1 MTDPVLVEVL
11 RGEIVE
17 SVHRGAVAVFDAEGK
32 AVLEIG
38 DTAKPVFP
46 RSAVKAIQAL
56 PLVESG
62 AADAYGF
69 GDKELALACASHGG
83 EPAHVGLAASMLG
96 RAGLN
101 DSALECGAHWPNH
114 FDSTLAL
121 ARSGQSPSDLH
132 NNCSGK
138 HSGFI
143 CTCRHLGVD
152 HRGYVAAG
160 HRSQELVREAME
172 TVTGAPHGADNL
184 AIDGCS
190 IPTYAVPL
198 RNFAIGFARMAAG
211 NGLSPERAKAAR
223 RLLAA
228 CMAQPFFVAG
238 TGHSDTRLMQAAPG
252 RLFVKF
258 GAEGVTCAAV
268 PELGVG
274 IAVKCGDGYGR
285 GAEVIVAVTLAH
297 LFKQDAE
304 LAAKLNEM
312 ARPPV
317 LSRKGAAVGVLRP
330 TEALVG

>member
-17 SVHRGAVAVFDAEGK
+17 SVHRGAVAVFDAEGN

-38 DTAKPVFP
+38 DTGRPVFP

-62 AADAYGF
+62 AADAFGF
-69 GDKELALACASHGG
+69 GERELALACASHGG
-83 EPAHVGLAASMLG
+83 EPAHVGLAASMLA
-96 RAGLN
+96 RAGLGEA
-101 DSALECGAHWPNH
+101 ALECGAHWPSH

-138 HSGFI
+138 HAGFI
-143 CTCRHLGVD
+143 CTCQHLGVD
-152 HRGYVAAG
+152 HRGYVTAG
-160 HRSQELVREAME
+160 HRSQELVREAMQA
-172 TVTGAPHGADNL
+172 VTGAPHGADNL

-198 RNFAIGFARMAAG
+198 SRFAIGFARMATG
-211 NGLSPERAKAAR
+211 HGLPPGRAKAAQ
-223 RLLAA
+223 RLMTA

-268 PELGVG
+268 PELGLG
-274 IAVKCGDGYGR
+274 IAIKCGDGAGR
-285 GAEVIVAVTLAH
+285 GAEVVVAATLSR
-297 LFKQDAE
+297 LLGRDAA
-304 LAAKLNEM
+304 LAASLDAM

-317 LSRKGAAVGVLRP
+317 LSRKGVTVGAFRP
-330 TEALVG
+330 TEALG